1 MMAKL
6 FPIRNRLARLYRFLT
21 ISVVAGTIACSGDK
35 TVRPLPELPPKLS
48 EREVP
53 VREVRP
59 PKEFTIAWTGELR
72 GEVEPCGCPTVP
84 YGGLTRRERLLEQLR
99 RDDLPVFVLDAG
111 SMLVKGQN
119 SRDQLRR
126 PERARFLLQSMAQ
139 LGLDAWAASPVDLQ
153 PGGID
158 FLKGSGALSA
168 NWTDAEGKPVLPGST
183 IVERGGVRLG
193 ILGLSEAG
201 DQQVRESV
209 AALKAEMEGK
219 DVDAW
224 VLLSNLPPT
233 QRKAVAEGVP
243 GLGAVLSVRGDS
255 TDAPERTA
263 GAPILEVP
271 DRGRYVSVL
280 RVMSGAVPGPW
291 EVEAEGDWARYATTR
306 RLGLGAEGANKAD
319 FERRIREQ
327 QALLHQKIPGRAV
340 VVPYDVALGSELDG
354 EAALRPAID
363 RFKAQAREAAASAA
377 RQDAPERPY
386 QTAAGCM
393 KCHQDRFAAWTFD
406 PHAKAWDALLEREAS
421 GNPECLPCHTTGYG
435 EPGGFGEATLANT
448 SRYKAVQCEACH
460 GAMGAHPEDGKA
472 HPAPSAGQCISCH
485 DAANSP
491 SFDIST
497 YLRRISCTM
506 VSHKDR
512 AGGGGGAGTTPPR

>member
-1 MMAKL
+1 MPRLSA
-6 FPIRNRLARLYRFLT
+6 IRSILAGLYRFLT
-21 ISVVAGTIACSGDK
+21 ISVAVGTIGCSGDK

-48 EREVP
+48 ERQSP
-53 VREVRP
+53 VRDSRP
-59 PKEFTIAWTGELR
+59 AKEFTIAWTAELR

-84 YGGLTRRERLLEQLR
+84 YGGLARRERLLEQLR

-126 PERARFLLQSMAQ
+126 PERARFLLQSMQ
-139 LGLDAWAASPVDLQ
+139 SLGLDAWAPSPVDLQ

-168 NWTDAEGKPVLPGST
+168 NWVNAQGGPMLPGAT
-183 IVERGGVRLG
+183 VLERGGVRLG
-193 ILGLSEAG
+193 VLGLSEAG
-201 DQQVRESV
+201 DQPVRESI
-209 AALKAEMEGK
+209 AALKAEMEGRE
-219 DVDAW
+219 VDAW
-224 VLLSNLPPT
+224 VLLSNLLPAE
-233 QRKAVAEGVP
+233 RKTVAEGVP

-255 TDAPERTA
+255 TEAPERTA

-280 RVMSGAVPGPW
+280 RVMTGAVPGPW
-291 EVEAEGDWARYATTR
+291 EVEQEGDWARYATTR
-306 RLGLGAEGANKAD
+306 RLGLTAEGANKAD

-327 QALLHQKIPGRAV
+327 QALLRDKIAGRSV
-340 VVPYDVALGSELDG
+340 VVNYDVALGSELDG

-377 RQDAPERPY
+377 TETAPERPY

-406 PHAKAWDALLEREAS
+406 PHAKAWDALLEREATA
-421 GNPECLPCHTTGYG
+421 NPECLPCHTTGYG
-435 EPGGFGEATLANT
+435 EPGGFGEANFANT

-472 HPAPSAGQCISCH
+472 HPAPSEGQCISCH

-491 SFDIST
+491 SFDISP

-506 VSHKDR
+506 VSQRDR
-512 AGGGGGAGTTPPR
+512 AGGGGAATGAPAR